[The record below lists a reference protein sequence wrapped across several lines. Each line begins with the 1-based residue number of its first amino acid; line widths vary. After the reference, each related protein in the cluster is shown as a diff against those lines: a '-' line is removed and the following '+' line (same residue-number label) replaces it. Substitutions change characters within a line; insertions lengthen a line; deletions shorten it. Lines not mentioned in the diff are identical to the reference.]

1 MNLVA
6 DIQAACAQANI
17 SSEHAVPITTLLM
30 RVIAEGL
37 SGVASQESPSIDNV
51 NSLKSCITCVG
62 SPTGLQAIACEDWSD
77 EVDTGLFGRKRSRV
91 DIVSFVEDGH
101 AVKALLVEGKLG
113 CAVNEAGVNTQ
124 PKYTDLSE
132 KFECTCRRLSKVS
145 CQIPIA
151 DVLYL
156 LVSGLYKSQIAR
168 RVFMWRQQGLIPRV
182 RCLCCHE
189 FMKELGLPD
198 SRISVK
204 DCPVLI

>member
-6 DIQAACAQANI
+6 NIQEPCKQANI
-17 SSEHAVPITTLLM
+17 DSEYAKPITTLLLE
-30 RVIAEGL
+30 VIADGL
-37 SGVASQESPSIDNV
+37 DGVEDQKNPSIDHV
-51 NSLKSCITCVG
+51 NSLKNCIDCVG
-62 SPTGLQAIACEDWSD
+62 SPTGLKAIACEDWSD

-101 AVKALLVEGKLG
+101 KIKALLVEGKLG

-124 PKYTDLSE
+124 PKHVELKE
-132 KFECTCRRLSKVS
+132 KFEWTCRRLVEVGG
-145 CQIPIA
+145 QIPVA
-151 DVLYL
+151 DLLYL

-204 DCPVLI
+204 DCSVLI